1 MCSGA
6 HMTHSDHGFLALAFS
21 AQVVGPAVRIAIV
34 VGTILVLINHG
45 DAVFQMTLTAN
56 QLLKI
61 LLTYLVPYCVSTY
74 SSVKAIQGLDHS

>member
-1 MCSGA
+1 
-6 HMTHSDHGFLALAFS
+6 MTHSDHGFLALAFS
-21 AQVVGPAVRIAIV
+21 SQVAKPAVRIAMV

-45 DAVFQMTLTAN
+45 DAVFQMTLTES

-74 SSVKAIQGLDHS
+74 SSVKAIQGLKN